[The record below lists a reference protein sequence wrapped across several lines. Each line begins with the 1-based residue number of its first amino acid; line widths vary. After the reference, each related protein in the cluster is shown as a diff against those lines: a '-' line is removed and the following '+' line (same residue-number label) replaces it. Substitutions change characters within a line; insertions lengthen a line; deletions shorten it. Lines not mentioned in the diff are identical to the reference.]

1 MSTSILKI
9 TPSNP
14 LNIPHEAAR
23 LSALNYLKT
32 RFRKG
37 KEIEE
42 KISDKIIFID
52 QGQNFSEPSCPLC
65 KSPLEMDWFA
75 DTVDDAYKDDFR
87 DLDCS
92 SPCCKKTINLNELK
106 WDFPCAFGKYY
117 IQIWDIERL
126 LSDHET
132 MVLEAKLGTSLKLI
146 IARV

>member
-14 LNIPHEAAR
+14 LNIPQEAAR

-37 KEIEE
+37 KEIKE
-42 KISDKIIFID
+42 KISDKIVFID

-75 DTVDDAYKDDFR
+75 DTVDDAYKNDFR

-92 SPCCKKTINLNELK
+92 SPCCKRTINLNELH

-126 LSDHET
+126 LSEHELK
-132 MVLEAKLGTSLKLI
+132 VLEEKLGTGLKIVL
-146 IARV
+146 ARL